1 MYLFRT
7 NGALLASFTKPV
19 PVFYDYF
26 GQSVAAV
33 GSDRVLIGAY
43 QADKGATDS
52 GVAYLFHTNGALLTT
67 FTNPTPAAADYF
79 GYAAAGLGG
88 DRVVIGA
95 YQDDAG
101 SNNAGAAY
109 VFSTSG
115 TLLTT
120 MTNPTPAAEDF
131 FGWSLAA
138 LGNDRVLVGAH
149 QHDVGVRDVGAAY
162 LFSIPTASAP
172 DLAVT
177 RSNNA
182 VVVSWPRTAEG
193 WVLEWTNVLRQ
204 VSAPWPQIPP
214 PYQTNGPNL
223 QLTEAAPVGSKF
235 YRLHKP

>member
-1 MYLFRT
+1 
-7 NGALLASFTKPV
+7 
-19 PVFYDYF
+19 
-26 GQSVAAV
+26 
-33 GSDRVLIGAY
+33 
-43 QADKGATDS
+43 
-52 GVAYLFHTNGALLTT
+52 
-67 FTNPTPAAADYF
+67 
-79 GYAAAGLGG
+79 
-88 DRVVIGA
+88 
-95 YQDDAG
+95 
-101 SNNAGAAY
+101 
-109 VFSTSG
+109 
-115 TLLTT
+115 